1 MSLPKFN
8 GGPKELSTPYFGDTY
23 STYLPEH
30 DQESEYR
37 VEKSNHE

>member
-23 STYLPEH
+23 LPEH